1 MTLARLT
8 LARLTLARLT
18 LARLTLARLTLAL
31 LAVLIAAGPAVAQD
45 RPRPYPVLQPPQFE
59 RAIAQGTR
67 TAYGAPGPNYW
78 QNRATYDIDVTID
91 PATRSLSAVQRATY
105 FNNSPDSLAYLVMKV
120 RQNLHAP
127 GVPRNRTVEVTG
139 GTTIEALSV
148 DGTAYSATAG
158 RLQAPAYDVSGT
170 LLTIALE
177 RPIAPGGR
185 AVVETTYS
193 FPVPSAGGAPRMG
206 QDGEVYFLSYF
217 YPQFA
222 VFDDVYGWHTDPYLG
237 MGEHYMPFADYD
249 VSVTLPEGWLV
260 SATGTLT
267 NASEVLAPR
276 VRERLATAA
285 TSDEVVRIVEEAQ
298 RLPGESTVMTGGTL
312 TWEYR
317 AQDVRDFAFGASAA
331 YVWDATRANVGD
343 TDADGEDDYALIHA
357 LYRPDEQ
364 AWRDRAAE
372 FLRFSVEHLSDVFFP
387 YPYPHMSMVEGIIG
401 GGMEYPMITLIGS
414 DRNERSLF
422 GVTYH
427 ETSHMWFP
435 MVVGSDEKRYT
446 WMEEG
451 LTSYNTQLGEE
462 AFVARGGFG
471 EQNIDPWARRRQY
484 HYYLAGT
491 GYAVEPMRHADQTR
505 IGGAARAVDPLG
517 SAARTVAAYSTPVV
531 ILRTLEGTYG
541 RERFLNAYRSYARD
555 WAFKHPYPWDLFNS
569 FERYLG
575 EDLDWL
581 WTPMLF
587 ETWVVDLALG
597 EVETTAAGVTVTVR
611 DLGLAPV
618 PVPVEVTYADGR
630 THTEVIP
637 VQTWLDG
644 AWETQVTFPAGSVA
658 SVVLDPGGYL
668 PDVAPGNNARRLDL
682 EVEAGTNGP

>member
-1 MTLARLT
+1 MLRCLFATVLVAVTIWPTLH
-8 LARLTLARLT
+8 
-18 LARLTLARLTLAL
+18 
-31 LAVLIAAGPAVAQD
+31 AQE
-45 RPRPYPVLQPPQFE
+45 RIQPYPVIPPPQYE
-59 RAIAQGTR
+59 RAIVQGTR
-67 TAYGAPGPNYW
+67 TVFGAPGPAYW
-78 QNRATYDIDVTID
+78 QNRATYTID
-91 PATRSLSAVQRATY
+91 ATLDVETQSLSALQQATY
-105 FNNSPDSLAYLVMKV
+105 FNNSPDTLAYLVMKV

-139 GTTIEALSV
+139 GATIEALSV
-148 DGTAYSATAG
+148 DGATYSATAG
-158 RLQAPAYDVSGT
+158 RLQAPGYAIGGT
-170 LLTIALE
+170 LLTIALAD
-177 RPIAPGGR
+177 PIPPGGR
-185 AVVETTYS
+185 AFVETVFN

-206 QDGEVYFLSYF
+206 QDGEVFFLAYW

-222 VFDDVYGWHTDPYLG
+222 MYDDVYGWSTDPYLG

-267 NASEVLAPR
+267 NAEAVLPAS
-276 VRERLATAA
+276 VRERLAQAA
-285 TSDEVVRIVEEAQ
+285 ASDEVVRVVDEAQ
-298 RLPGESTVMTGGTL
+298 RQPGESTVMTGGRL
-312 TWEYR
+312 TWQFR
-317 AQDVRDFAFGASAA
+317 AEDVRDFAFGASAA

-343 TDADGEDDYALIHA
+343 LDADGQDDFAMIHA

-372 FLRFSVEHLSDVFFP
+372 FLRFSVEHLSAVFFG

-414 DRNERSLF
+414 GRNERSLF

-435 MVVGSDEKRYT
+435 MIVGNDEKAYT

-462 AFVARGGFG
+462 VFAARGGFG
-471 EQNIDPWARRRQY
+471 EQSVEPWARRRQY
-484 HYYLAGT
+484 HYFLAGT

-505 IGGAARAVDPLG
+505 IGGADRAVDPLG

-531 ILRTLEGTYG
+531 ILRTLEGTFG
-541 RERFLNAYRSYARD
+541 RERFLDAYRQYARD

-581 WTPMLF
+581 WTPMLY
-587 ETWVVDLALG
+587 ETWTVNVAVVDVTPNAD
-597 EVETTAAGVTVTVR
+597 GVAVTVR
-611 DLGLAPV
+611 DLGLAP
-618 PVPVEVTYADGR
+618 
-630 THTEVIP
+630 
-637 VQTWLDG
+637 
-644 AWETQVTFPAGSVA
+644 
-658 SVVLDPGGYL
+658 
-668 PDVAPGNNARRLDL
+668 
-682 EVEAGTNGP
+682 